1 MPILDPSCRP
11 SKGIGDDVIFGLG
24 FEWKNGIWVKY
35 TENKFTFLTLSDD
48 RPLNVVVPTDQL
60 PIFSLSFRGQ
70 RRRRDSPKIASAPG
84 ASASASPP
92 PQPPI
97 SEEVTLQQLMDE
109 VRTLSLQ
116 QTEFQQ

>member
-1 MPILDPSCRP
+1 MKVTD
-11 SKGIGDDVIFGLG
+11 
-24 FEWKNGIWVKY
+24 
-35 TENKFTFLTLSDD
+35 NKFTFLAPSDD
-48 RPLNVVVPTDQL
+48 RPLNAVVPADQL

-70 RRRRDSPKIASAPG
+70 RRRQDPPVIVSAPDV
-84 ASASASPP
+84 SASVSSP